1 MKKLLLLAFFL
12 LPILT
17 FSQEKTSSGDQ
28 IIQKYLLNI
37 QAIDNLKSKITTIE
51 NRISTL
57 NPADSLENI
66 TIIYAKQRVLDFEEL
81 IIQKEKISTSI
92 VYFVFED
99 IESSKRPIIVL
110 NQSEFDMLPESK
122 KAIIISNPTKFEIKQ
137 P

>member
-1 MKKLLLLAFFL
+1 MKKLLLLVFFL

-17 FSQEKTSSGDQ
+17 FSQEKTSSGEQ

-37 QAIDNLKSKITTIE
+37 QAIDNLKSKISTIE

-66 TIIYAKQRVLDFEEL
+66 TILYAKQRALDFEEL

-99 IESSKRPIIVL
+99 IDSPKRPIIVL
-110 NQSEFDMLPESK
+110 NQSEYEMLPESK
-122 KAIIISNPTKFEIKQ
+122 KSIIVNNPSKFEIKQ

>member
-37 QAIDNLKSKITTIE
+37 QAIENLKSKITTIE

-66 TIIYAKQRVLDFEEL
+66 TILYAKQRVLDFEEL

-122 KAIIISNPTKFEIKQ
+122 KAIIMSNPTKFEIKQ

>member
-66 TIIYAKQRVLDFEEL
+66 TILYAKQRVFQEL

>member
-17 FSQEKTSSGDQ
+17 FSQEKTSAGDQ

-66 TIIYAKQRVLDFEEL
+66 TILYAKQRVLDFEEL